1 MFLAGFFNFI
11 SVFFGKVLAWLYQ
24 TTGNYGI
31 ALILFTVI
39 VQLVLFPITAKSKK
53 SMMKMSRLQPKMQ
66 AIRNKYPDDQAK
78 QQEAMRALQQEE
90 GVGMGCGGCLWSLV
104 PMLLLIPLLSVIREP
119 LTYMLGCSAEVLEGI
134 AKALGHESVEAAR
147 RADIYWQID
156 AAQKLFRDSAT
167 FQGVAGITPAILKG
181 VDMTWLGLNLGLKPP
196 FNVFRGSF
204 WVWGNVGLALIPI
217 LSAGSQILQMKISQK
232 MNNSVVTN
240 DKGVQ
245 DKEAA
250 ENAQSAQTGKMMMW
264 MMPAMS
270 ALIGFSVSAGLSLY
284 WFLGGV
290 IRTIEDIFLTKH
302 YRKVYDAEDAIKLKI
317 AMEREAEEA
326 EKERIRAE
334 RRAANPDGITAN
346 TSKKKLQQ
354 KQKEEQRSAKA
365 AAAKEYAAKRGLLV
379 EEEEPEETV
388 MSGIPERP
396 FCKGRN
402 YDPNRYNSTEE

>member
-1 MFLAGFFNFI
+1 MFLAGIFNFI
-11 SVFFGKVLAWLYQ
+11 SVSFGWVLQWLYQ

-66 AIRNKYPDDQAK
+66 AIKDKYPDDQAK
-78 QQEAMRALQQEE
+78 QQEAMRELQQQE
-90 GVGMGCGGCLWSLV
+90 GVGSGCGGCLWSFIPL
-104 PMLLLIPLLSVIREP
+104 LLLIPLLSVIREP
-119 LTYMLGCSAEVLEGI
+119 LTYMLGCSNDVLEGI
-134 AKALGHESVEAAR
+134 AKALGHESVAAAR
-147 RADIYWQID
+147 SSDIYWQIG
-156 AAQKLFRDSAT
+156 AAQKLFQDPAT
-167 FQGVAGITPAILKG
+167 FQGIAGITPTALEG
-181 VDMTWLGLNLGLKPP
+181 VNMTWLGLNLGVKPP
-196 FNVFRGSF
+196 FNVFSGSF

-217 LSAGSQILQMKISQK
+217 LSAASQILQMKISQK
-232 MNNSVVTN
+232 MNNSVITN
-240 DKGVQ
+240 EKGIQ
-245 DKEAA
+245 DKEVA
-250 ENAQSAQTGKMMMW
+250 EKSQAAQTSKMMMW

-270 ALIGFSVSAGLSLY
+270 AFIGFSVSAGLSLY
-284 WFLGGV
+284 WFLGGL
-290 IRTIEDIFLTKH
+290 IRTAEDIFLTKH
-302 YRKVYDAEDAIKLKI
+302 YRKIYDAEDAAKLKL

-365 AAAKEYAAKRGLLV
+365 AAAKEYASKKGLSF
-379 EEEEPEETV
+379 EEEEQEETV
-388 MSGIPERP
+388 LSGIPERP

-402 YDPNRYNSTEE
+402 YDPNRYNSSEE